1 MTRKT
6 LPPVYMYR
14 AFDNTQVRVRMEGP
28 IRRNPRTYAEH
39 VEVRVISPVP
49 PYYPRNRRMTVFAH
63 HLTMVDGTALGV
75 DPDDL
80 EVPSK
85 GDRG

>member
-1 MTRKT
+1 MTGKT
-6 LPPVYMYR
+6 LPPVYIYR
-14 AFDNTQVRVRMEGP
+14 AFDNTQVRVRMTGP
-28 IRRNPRTYAEH
+28 VRYNPRTFAAMA
-39 VEVRVISPVP
+39 EVRVIAPVP
-49 PYYPRNRRMTVFAH
+49 PYYPRNRRMTVAAH
-63 HLTMVDGTALGV
+63 HLTMVDGTPMAA